1 MSRRSLRHGVVPL
14 FLLGCLLLG
23 GSPQG
28 IWRNLA
34 LQLAAIALLVWALLA
49 RSRTHPTA
57 AGRELLGLALLWF
70 TIVLLHLVPLPP
82 SLWSALPGR
91 ELAVEAFLLRGEP
104 LPWLPLSLT
113 PAETA
118 AALPVMA
125 VPLAVIAAMLWLGA
139 YRSRWCVAALM
150 LGGMISVLVG
160 VLQLLGGGPY
170 LYPIANVGAPAG
182 LFANAN
188 HQATLLLAL
197 IPFLA
202 AMFGA
207 EQEPDRARSREGV
220 SRMLMAGGGLVVVL
234 LGIALNGSLAALSLA
249 LPVLLVSVTLALP
262 KLARAGGLLAL
273 LGAALL
279 VGAATL
285 QAAQGLTGGEAS
297 VTTRADIYQRTTA
310 AIADTFPAG
319 TGIGSFESYYRLY
332 EDPASVDRFFVN
344 HAHSDPL
351 QWLLE
356 TGLPGALLL
365 LAFLLWWLRRCL
377 AIWRS
382 EQRDLLALAGTIAS
396 AAILAH
402 SLVDY
407 PLRDAAIQA
416 IFAFSLALM
425 ADPRSHVVRVQQG
438 SGHRA
443 RHLSLDDVAVS
454 G

>member
-1 MSRRSLRHGVVPL
+1 MRHRSLRHSAVPL

-34 LQLAAIALLVWALLA
+34 LQLAAMALLVWALLA

-57 AGRELLGLALLWF
+57 AGRTLLSLALLWF
-70 TIVLLHLVPLPP
+70 AVALLQLVPLPP
-82 SLWSALPGR
+82 ALWSVLPGR
-91 ELAVEAFLLRGEP
+91 GPVVEGFLLRGEL

-113 PAETA
+113 PAETS

-125 VPLAVIAAMLWLGA
+125 VPLAIMAAMLWLGA
-139 YRSRWCVAALM
+139 YRSRWCVGALM
-150 LGGMISVLVG
+150 LGALISVLLG
-160 VLQLLGGGPY
+160 TLQLLAGGPY

-197 IPFLA
+197 VPFLA
-202 AMFGA
+202 AVIGA
-207 EQEPDRARSREGV
+207 ERKPGRVGSREGM
-220 SRMLMAGGGLVVVL
+220 SRMLMAAGGLIVVL

-249 LPVLLVSVTLALP
+249 VPVLLVSLTLALP
-262 KLARAGGLLAL
+262 KLGRAGGLLAM
-273 LGAALL
+273 LGAVLL
-279 VGAATL
+279 VGAVAL
-285 QAAQGLTGGEAS
+285 QAIRGPAGDGAS
-297 VTTRADIYQRTTA
+297 VTIRADIYQRTAA
-310 AIADTFPAG
+310 AIADTFPIG
-319 TGIGSFESYYRLY
+319 TGIGSYESYYPLY
-332 EDPASVDRFFVN
+332 EEPASVDRFFVN

-351 QWLLE
+351 EWLLE

-377 AIWRS
+377 AIWRAD
-382 EQRDLLALAGTIAS
+382 QRDLQALAGTIAS
-396 AAILAH
+396 AAILGH

-416 IFAFSLALM
+416 VFAFSLVLM
-425 ADPRSHVVRVQQG
+425 ADPRSHAARAQQH
-438 SGHRA
+438 SDRPA